1 MTRAQAIVA
10 TALLTLACVASEA
23 QSAKVRGPELFHSK
37 GCIQCHS
44 IGNTGGTKGPHLDA
58 VGKRLKNEQ
67 IEHQIMNGSL
77 AMPSFAEAL
86 SPDEL
91 RTLVEYLHSCR
102 REIALAK

>member
-1 MTRAQAIVA
+1 MKC
-10 TALLTLACVASEA
+10 ALLSFGTLLLACSPSQA

-58 VGKRLKNEQ
+58 VGKRLKKDQ

-86 SPDEL
+86 TPDEVH
-91 RTLVEYLHSCR
+91 TLVEYLHSCR
-102 REIALAK
+102 REIAPVK

>member
-1 MTRAQAIVA
+1 MNCVHTTVA
-10 TALLTLACVASEA
+10 TVLLALASSATQA

-58 VGKRLKNEQ
+58 VGKRLKKDQ

-86 SPDEL
+86 TPDEVH
-91 RTLVEYLHSCR
+91 TLVEYLHSCK
-102 REIALAK
+102 REIVAAK

>member
-1 MTRAQAIVA
+1 MR
-10 TALLTLACVASEA
+10 TAHALVGTLLLVLACSSSRA

-58 VGKRLKNEQ
+58 VGKRLKKDQ

-86 SPDEL
+86 SPDEVH
-91 RTLVEYLHSCR
+91 TLVEYLHSCR
-102 REIALAK
+102 QDIAIAK